1 MLYDITPAIT
11 PNLSVWPGDTPMSRE
26 MLMDIAKGDS
36 VTLSTLRA
44 TVHLGAHA
52 DGPNH
57 YARNGTGIGE
67 RPLRFY
73 MGPCRVISAKIG
85 RGERVRTDHL
95 AIGDLDDVT
104 AHRVLIKTGTFPD
117 PNNWNSDFAALDPA
131 LVEAFARKGVL
142 TIGVDTPSVDL
153 QDSKDL
159 PSHAAFARHDMA
171 ILEGLRLEAVPDG
184 EYELIALPL
193 KLLGFDASPVR
204 AVLRTIEHPLRLRA
218 D

>member
-1 MLYDITPAIT
+1 MLYDITPAVT
-11 PNLSVWPGDTPMSRE
+11 PDLGVWPGDTPLSRE
-26 MLMDIAKGDS
+26 VLMDIAKGDS

-73 MGPCRVISAKIG
+73 MGPCRVITAKVA
-85 RGERVRTDHL
+85 RGARVRVEDL

-104 AHRVLIKTGTFPD
+104 AHRVLIKTGTFPE
-117 PNNWNSDFAALDPA
+117 PNNWNSDFAGLDPA
-131 LVEAFARKGVL
+131 LVEALAEKGVM
-142 TIGVDTPSVDL
+142 TIGIDTPSVDL

-159 PSHAAFARHDMA
+159 PSHAAFAKHDMA
-171 ILEGLRLEAVPDG
+171 ILEGLRLESVPDG
-184 EYELIALPL
+184 LYELIALPL

-204 AVLRTIEHPLRLRA
+204 AVLRTMEHPLRLSM